1 MPHKNIC
8 RFTKIF
14 YAVSCKKT
22 FVHLLHIDKCCAVSR
37 MMMSL
42 LAAALL
48 VARLAAAEPHSEL
61 AEGDNPCVDK

>member
-1 MPHKNIC
+1 MLYENIC
-8 RFTKIF
+8 KHTK
-14 YAVSCKKT
+14 
-22 FVHLLHIDKCCAVSR
+22 KCCAVSR
-37 MMMSL
+37 RMMSL

>member
-1 MPHKNIC
+1 
-8 RFTKIF
+8 
-14 YAVSCKKT
+14 
-22 FVHLLHIDKCCAVSR
+22 

-61 AEGDNPCVDK
+61 AEGDNPCVDKFILSI